1 MLSYK
6 NGSENNR
13 QQEGAETRKAKSQDA
28 YSVQEFNG
36 KKKVKKAKATPG
48 LPMWSPTIVLTGLDR
63 A

>member
-6 NGSENNR
+6 MAVKTTGRRE
-13 QQEGAETRKAKSQDA
+13 QKQKPEKPGC
-28 YSVQEFNG
+28 VQRTG
-36 KKKVKKAKATPG
+36 ILWKKKVKKAKATPG

>member
-6 NGSENNR
+6 MAVKTTGSRRE
-13 QQEGAETRKAKSQDA
+13 QKPEKPGC
-28 YSVQEFNG
+28 VQRTGILWE
-36 KKKVKKAKATPG
+36 KKGEKATPG

>member
-1 MLSYK
+1 MAVK
-6 NGSENNR
+6 TTGSRRAGSRN
-13 QQEGAETRKAKSQDA
+13 QKSQDA
-28 YSVQEFNG
+28 YSVQEFYG